1 MWNADLRRLE
11 HLASGGESSA
21 MKKFVVLACG
31 LVAWQLSGLHTL
43 GQANGTRLSIQS
55 LPNRRVS
62 LSWTNDGS
70 QLVLQQAASLKAPIP
85 WQSSPNSPLLANNQ
99 FSITLDATGRERYFR
114 LASAAATLTRISS
127 TSPTDRE
134 QGVSVNRETI
144 FYFSQPLATNATITT
159 SQLFARLD
167 QRTILARV
175 ELSSDRRKVTLFY
188 LEPIPGSSR
197 LSVTLDA
204 TGLKDEFGQDV
215 DADHDGQPGGVKTI
229 QFDTYSTT
237 PVPGTTIIGHVY
249 ASERVSDGK
258 GGLTNK
264 PLERVTITVDGACL
278 LYTSDAADE

>member
-1 MWNADLRRLE
+1 
-11 HLASGGESSA
+11 

-31 LVAWQLSGLHTL
+31 LVAWKLSGLHTL
-43 GQANGTRLSIQS
+43 AQTNGTRLSIQS

-70 QLVLQQAASLKAPIP
+70 QLVLQQADSLKGPIP
-85 WQSSPNSPLLANNQ
+85 WLSPNSPLLQSNQ
-99 FSITLDATGRERYFR
+99 FSITLDATRRERYFR

-144 FYFSQPLATNATITT
+144 FYFSQALATNATITT

-175 ELSSDRRKVTLFY
+175 ELSSDRRKATLFY
-188 LEPIPGSSR
+188 LEPIPGSAR

-215 DADHDGQPGGVKTI
+215 DADRDGQPGGVKTI
-229 QFDTYSTT
+229 QFDSSTT
-237 PVPGTTIIGHVY
+237 PVQAQRSWPRLRQRTRIRQRAG
-249 ASERVSDGK
+249 SP
-258 GGLTNK
+258 TN
-264 PLERVTITVDGACL
+264 PRR
-278 LYTSDAADE
+278 